1 MKLRDSILSNEDKL
15 ITGVYTAITLCTMYN
30 VHVLM

>member
-15 ITGVYTAITLCTMYN
+15 IIGVYYTAITLCTMY
-30 VHVLM
+30 MY